1 VVKNKQNNRQ
11 YQWDIII
18 QPVIRIYRI
27 KWAIPIIEIRIKIAI
42 QRKKKIRKKYNS
54 TIFFLSLTKLSVLN
68 KKVIKKAIAKPI
80 VSAKKEKFKSRF
92 SNF

>member
-1 VVKNKQNNRQ
+1 LPYN
-11 YQWDIII
+11 
-18 QPVIRIYRI
+18 
-27 KWAIPIIEIRIKIAI
+27 E
-42 QRKKKIRKKYNS
+42 RKKYEKKYNS
-54 TIFFLSLTKLSVLN
+54 TIFFLSPTKLSVLN